1 MNYKNRISKL
11 VAKFDELGV
20 GGYLQVRY
28 EGAHL
33 DNVFYLSGFRGSAA
47 VILIT
52 PRENFFFTDSRY
64 IEAATQIVSGAYTL
78 GDNTNLKLKDYVLPK
93 IKQLGLAKV
102 AFDARSLSYAL
113 YAEME
118 KDFGGD
124 VLVPADGVVEKI
136 REVKEPDEIA
146 LVQKAIDI
154 NEEVCRRLTA
164 MVGPNVTERDL
175 ASEHEYLCRKLGAL
189 SSSFSQ
195 IVASGPNSSKPHAG
209 FTDSPLIPNTPLTFD
224 IGANFEGYASDMTRT
239 YFYKD
244 ASTKW
249 EKIYGVV
256 KTAKDEAAK
265 HIKAGAIGKDVDKVA
280 RDIIGD
286 AGYGDCFGH
295 GLGHGIGIEVHEA
308 PRLSKTYDQPLP
320 EGALVTDEPGIYVPG
335 EGGVRIEDIYL
346 VGRDGATN
354 LNHLPTELQVVG

>member
-11 VAKFDELGV
+11 AAKFDEMGV

-47 VILIT
+47 VILVT
-52 PRENFFFTDSRY
+52 PRENFFYTDSRY
-64 IEAATQIVSGAYTL
+64 IEAATQIVSGAYTVA
-78 GDNTNLKLKDYVLPK
+78 DNTNLKLKDYVLPK
-93 IKQLGLAKV
+93 LKELDLTKV
-102 AFDARSLSYAL
+102 AFDARSLSYAQ
-113 YAEME
+113 YAEIA
-118 KDFGGD
+118 KDFGAEM
-124 VLVPADGVVEKI
+124 LVPADGVVEKI
-136 REVKEPDEIA
+136 REVKEPEEIT

-175 ASEHEYLCRKLGAL
+175 ASEHEYICRKLGAQ

-209 FTDSPLIPNTPLTFD
+209 FTDSPLVPNTPLTFD
-224 IGANFEGYASDMTRT
+224 IGVSCEGYASDMTRT
-239 YFYKD
+239 YFYKG
-244 ASTKW
+244 ASAKW
-249 EKIYGVV
+249 EKIYGIV
-256 KTAKDEAAK
+256 KTAKDESAK
-265 HIKAGAIGKDVDKVA
+265 HIRAGAIGKDVDKIA
-280 RDIIGD
+280 RDIIGE

-308 PRLSKTYDQPLP
+308 PRLSKLYDQPLAD
-320 EGALVTDEPGIYVPG
+320 GNLVTDEPGIYLPG
-335 EGGVRIEDIYL
+335 DGGVRIEDIYL

-354 LNHLPTELQVVG
+354 LNHLPTELQVLG